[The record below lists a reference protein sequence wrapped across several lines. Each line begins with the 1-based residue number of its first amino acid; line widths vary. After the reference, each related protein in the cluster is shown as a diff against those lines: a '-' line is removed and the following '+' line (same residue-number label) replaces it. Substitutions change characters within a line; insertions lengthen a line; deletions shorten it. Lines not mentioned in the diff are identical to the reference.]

1 MFRLTAF
8 TKQEM
13 NKSANVNE
21 HYVYIYIYIYTHT
34 SIYTQQTQQ
43 YNGCPM
49 ALARTRRTARVLVL
63 VGPER
68 CRVRAA
74 LAAMAATEA
83 PKFLAT

>member
-1 MFRLTAF
+1 
-8 TKQEM
+8 M
-13 NKSANVNE
+13 N
-21 HYVYIYIYIYTHT
+21 IMCTYIYTH
-34 SIYTQQTQQ
+34 IRAYHTQQTQQ